1 MNTTKKSILFA
12 STALIAVTSCKSLK
26 LDKNSYT
33 VTPSPLEL
41 VGDSV
46 RVKIEGMVP
55 AKTFHPK
62 ATAVFTPTIKTV
74 NGNKTLKPMNLYG
87 AKVKD
92 AKGTMIDWKTGGKIS
107 YTDVI
112 AYTPEMRDAKLIGNI
127 EGKLKSKTK
136 TYNAELAEA
145 TITTQQLVMNDQ
157 KAIMAKDAMPKMV
170 TFNTN
175 ADILYTIN
183 SETVRPAEL
192 KAEDVVALDRFIAEG
207 STNAYTIKGVSI
219 ASYASPDGI
228 ETKNA
233 DLATNRGNTAA
244 TALKAMFKK
253 YKLEAGTQDGFY
265 TKTAT
270 PEDWEGFKE
279 LMNQSKIGDK
289 EMILR
294 ILTTYPDLE
303 VREKEMKNIS
313 KAYTELADD
322 IFPKLRRSKI
332 AINAEKACK
341 TDDELK
347 QLSISAAD
355 KLTVEEMLY
364 AANLQTDLTTKATI
378 YKTAQTRFVYDWRPS
393 NNLGGVYLMQNKVSD
408 AKAEF
413 EKADKLNPNNT
424 TVQNNLGVVAHL
436 MGDKTTAEAMYKK
449 ATGAGAEVNHN
460 MANLQIAKG
469 EYSQA
474 VSNFGGDKSFNAALA
489 NLLAG
494 NKDQALTVLEASKDN
509 STAMGYYLKAVINAR
524 MGNAT
529 SFADALKAAINKDAS
544 LKNMAKS
551 DKEFAKFASQL
562 AGM

>member
-1 MNTTKKSILFA
+1 MNTTKKSLLFA
-12 STALIAVTSCKSLK
+12 TTAVIAISSCKSLK

-46 RVKIEGMVP
+46 RVKIEGMIP

-62 ATAVFTPTIKTV
+62 ATAVFTPTIKTA
-74 NGNKTLKPMNLYG
+74 NGDKVLKPITLVG
-87 AKVKD
+87 TKVKD
-92 AKGTMIDWKTGGKIS
+92 AKGTVVDWKTGGKIS
-107 YTDVI
+107 YSDVI
-112 AYTPEMRDAKLIGNI
+112 AYTPEMRDAKLVGHIDGN
-127 EGKLKSKTK
+127 LKGKTK

-145 TITTQQLVMNDQ
+145 TITTQLLVMNDQ
-157 KAIMAKDAMPKMV
+157 KAIMAKDAMPKM
-170 TFNTN
+170 TAFSTN

-183 SETVRPAEL
+183 SDAVRPTEL
-192 KAEDVVALDRFIAEG
+192 KAEDVAALDKFIKDG
-207 STNAYTIKGVSI
+207 TTNAYTIKGVSI

-233 DLATNRGNTAA
+233 DLANQRGNTAA
-244 TALKAMFKK
+244 NAVKAMFKK
-253 YKLEAGTQDGFY
+253 YKLEAGAQDGFY
-265 TKTAT
+265 AKTAT

-279 LMNQSKIGDK
+279 LMNQSKIADK
-289 EMILR
+289 DMILR

-332 AINAEKACK
+332 AINAEKPAK

-347 QLSISAAD
+347 QLATSAPD
-355 KLTVEEMLY
+355 QLNVEELLY
-364 AANLQTDLTTKATI
+364 AANLQTDLAAKATI
-378 YKTAQTRFVYDWRPS
+378 YKAAQAKFVYDWRPS
-393 NNLGGVYLMQNKVSD
+393 NNLGGVYLMQNKISD

-413 EKADKLNPNNT
+413 EKANKLNANNK
-424 TVQNNLGVVAHL
+424 TVQNNLGVVAQL
-436 MGDKTTAEAMYKK
+436 SGDKATAESMYKN
-449 ATGAGAEVNHN
+449 AAGAGAEVNGN
-460 MANLQIAKG
+460 MASLQIAKG

-474 VSNFGGDKSFNAALA
+474 VSNYGNDKSFNAALA

-494 NKDQALTVLEASKDN
+494 NKDAALSILEASKDAN
-509 STAMGYYLKAVINAR
+509 SAMGYYLKAVINAR

-529 SFADALKAAINKDAS
+529 SMLDALKAAINKDAS
-544 LKNMAKS
+544 LKNLAKG
-551 DKEFAKFASQL
+551 DKEFTKFATQL
-562 AGM
+562 TGL

>member
-1 MNTTKKSILFA
+1 MNTTKKSILLV
-12 STALIAVTSCKSLK
+12 STAIIAVSSCKNLK
-26 LDKNSYT
+26 LDKNTYT

-62 ATAVFTPTIKTV
+62 ATAVFTPTIKTA
-74 NGNKTLKPMNLYG
+74 NGDKALKPMNLYG
-87 AKVKD
+87 SKVKG
-92 AKGTMIDWKTGGKIS
+92 AQGTMIDWKTGGKIVYS
-107 YTDVI
+107 DVI
-112 AYTPEMRDAKLIGNI
+112 AYTPEMRDAKFVGNL

-145 TITTQQLVMNDQ
+145 TITTQLLVMNDQ
-157 KAIMAKDAMPKMV
+157 KAIMAKDAMPKM
-170 TFNTN
+170 TAFTSN

-183 SETVRPAEL
+183 AETVRPAEL
-192 KAEDVVALDRFIAEG
+192 KAEDMVALDKFIAEG

-244 TALKAMFKK
+244 TAIKAMFKK
-253 YKLEAGTQDGFY
+253 HKLEAGAQDGFY

-289 EMILR
+289 DMILR

-332 AINAEKACK
+332 AINAEKPCK

-347 QLSISAAD
+347 QLSTSAPD
-355 KLTVEEMLY
+355 QLNVEELLY
-364 AANLQTDLTTKATI
+364 AANLQTDLTAKANI
-378 YKTAQTRFVYDWRPS
+378 YKNAQTRFVYDFRPS
-393 NNLGGVYLMQNKVSD
+393 NNLGGVYLMQNKISD

-413 EKADKLNPNNT
+413 EKANKLSPNNK
-424 TVQNNLGVVAHL
+424 TVQNNLGVIAQVS
-436 MGDKTTAEAMYKK
+436 GDKATAETMYKN
-449 ATGAGAEVNHN
+449 AAGAGEEVNRN
-460 MANLQIAKG
+460 MASLQIAKG

-474 VSNFGGDKSFNAALA
+474 VSNYGSDKSFNAALA

-494 NKDQALTVLEASKDN
+494 NKDQALSILEASKES

-529 SFADALKAAINKDAS
+529 SMLDALKAAVNKDAS
-544 LKNMAKS
+544 LKNLAKG
-551 DKEFAKFASQL
+551 DKEFTKFASQL
-562 AGM
+562 AGL